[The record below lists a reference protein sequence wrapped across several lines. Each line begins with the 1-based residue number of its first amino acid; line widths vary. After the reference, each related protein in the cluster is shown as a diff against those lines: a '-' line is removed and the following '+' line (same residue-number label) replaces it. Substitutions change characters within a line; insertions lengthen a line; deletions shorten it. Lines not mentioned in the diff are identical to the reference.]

1 MRWRGAGAG
10 NGRWLWLCASVH
22 TARVLLVP
30 AATPPPRPTAP
41 SVRVVNAWALGSL
54 TAGAPVRV
62 LAAQLVKTTHQTHA
76 ETMAMLADQID
87 SLSTTV
93 HEVVL
98 QLETLSDVV

>member
-1 MRWRGAGAG
+1 MLERGAMVVRGGA
-10 NGRWLWLCASVH
+10 RTCCKLALLRSFRHAVVVCTPPLHACRHACASSS
-22 TARVLLVP
+22 
-30 AATPPPRPTAP
+30 PTAG
-41 SVRVVNAWALGSL
+41 V
-54 TAGAPVRV
+54 PVRV